1 MRRIVDA
8 ERFCVC
14 RMLKV
19 ARLIINGCKQALRA
33 MPIVLLTIGI
43 VSLWTPL
50 MDPGIADR

>member
-8 ERFCVC
+8 GRFCVC

-43 VSLWTPL
+43 ISLWTPW